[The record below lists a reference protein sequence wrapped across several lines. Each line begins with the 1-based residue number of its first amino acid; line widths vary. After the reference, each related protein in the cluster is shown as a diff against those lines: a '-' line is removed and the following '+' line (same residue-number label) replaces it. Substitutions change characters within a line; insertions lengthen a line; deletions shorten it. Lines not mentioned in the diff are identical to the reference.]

1 MATALGR
8 MRGRIGQ
15 SRRGR
20 RSPIGRVSS
29 PRRGPAAIDGGERP
43 LELSCLGA
51 ERAMANGRAAWAG
64 RRRRRVAPLR
74 KRRGPG
80 ENGVPVAAGAGRPGG
95 KAGPVGRAA
104 SSERPRARGEA
115 SGAREGSPS
124 ASREETPARLIPL
137 AAQSV
142 NWQRFSAVALLLC
155 GDSAGPMERIWSAQ
169 RVRGFDPSLSAAST
183 QRGR

>member
-137 AAQSV
+137 AAQCFSV
-142 NWQRFSAVALLLC
+142 VALLLC
-155 GDSAGPMERIWSAQ
+155 SDSAGPAERIRSAQ
-169 RVRGFDPSLSAAST
+169 RVRECQLAAFL
-183 QRGR
+183 RGRPFAVR